1 MFGKENLK
9 KTERVVKSAMGD
21 ANNALRLTGDVTRLR
36 EELETLKIE
45 KARKDEE
52 FAKKEREIE
61 HKVGLERKRQEFEI
75 EQAKRETSVTV
86 REENLSADRKRFE
99 EQLEFHQTRF
109 ETEVKYLH
117 EMAEKLMERL
127 PSADI
132 LVPRRACNYW
142 CAGWSL
148 LVCGPSV
155 PRPATGDFS
164 ARRSSISARRW

>member
-1 MFGKENLK
+1 MFGGPSLKE
-9 KTERVVKSAMGD
+9 TERVVKETVERIVK
-21 ANNALRLTGDVTRLR
+21 NALQDAESALASAGKITKLR
-36 EELETLKIE
+36 EELETLRIE
-45 KARKDEE
+45 KGRKEEE

-75 EQAKRETSVTV
+75 EQAKRETTVTV

-127 PSADI
+127 PSAEI
-132 LVPRRACNYW
+132 KIARRA
-142 CAGWSL
+142 
-148 LVCGPSV
+148 
-155 PRPATGDFS
+155 
-164 ARRSSISARRW
+164 

>member
-1 MFGKENLK
+1 MERIVKDALQDAESALASAGKITK
-9 KTERVVKSAMGD
+9 
-21 ANNALRLTGDVTRLR
+21 LR
-36 EELETLKIE
+36 EELETLRIE
-45 KARKDEE
+45 KSRKEEE

-132 LVPRRACNYW
+132 KISRRA
-142 CAGWSL
+142 
-148 LVCGPSV
+148 
-155 PRPATGDFS
+155 
-164 ARRSSISARRW
+164 